1 MKSQNL
7 ILIGILIPFL
17 GTTLGSAMVFLMKN
31 IIHDK
36 IQKLLLG
43 FASRSHDCC
52 LYLVTFNSF
61 YRYGRRAKGSGMGT
75 SCSWFFVRNGFFAF
89 VR

>member
-1 MKSQNL
+1 MEPQKL

-31 IIHDK
+31 KIHDK

-43 FASRSHDCC
+43 FASRSHDCS

-61 YRYGRRAKGSGMGT
+61 YRYGRRAKGSSVGT
-75 SCSWFFVRNGFFAF
+75 SCSWIFIRNVFLTFVR
-89 VR
+89 